1 MFIWLMH
8 CWMYHC
14 HMSSSAPCTYLCN
27 KDILKNVRTKTTK
40 IIDASSFPT
49 AARRGLGWGSRPEP
63 AGVGRGLPVSGSI
76 PPPPSATNWPPN
88 SAPVPAATTDATP
101 PLGRGTSQQLS
112 QGLSLA
118 GVGRGVAPPGVG
130 RGAGPPVGRG
140 QMPPVSRG
148 AMPAAAGRGV
158 GVAPPVGR
166 GVMLPPSVGRGS
178 GGEAADISQ
187 VRQPL
192 STPPSGAPPP
202 GLSAYKH
209 GQDLD
214 VPEGFEPRPSSDFST
229 QRGGGRGVAPG
240 GRGVVPSVGRGYH
253 PSQGRGYMPVAGGTA
268 SMGRGLAGRGGDADV
283 SGV

>member
-1 MFIWLMH
+1 
-8 CWMYHC
+8 
-14 HMSSSAPCTYLCN
+14 
-27 KDILKNVRTKTTK
+27 
-40 IIDASSFPT
+40 
-49 AARRGLGWGSRPEP
+49 
-63 AGVGRGLPVSGSI
+63 
-76 PPPPSATNWPPN
+76 
-88 SAPVPAATTDATP
+88 
-101 PLGRGTSQQLS
+101 
-112 QGLSLA
+112 
-118 GVGRGVAPPGVG
+118 
-130 RGAGPPVGRG
+130 
-140 QMPPVSRG
+140 MPPVSRG